1 MDSLM
6 AIANGS
12 SDAAWRSD
20 RDILSRHHPSRQS
33 VRAPIRRLMPPLFRL
48 HRSLTPSTGTPDDH
62 EFRRRLLRVALLL
75 ATVIVLGT
83 AGYMLLEGWRLLDA
97 LYMTVITLSTVG
109 FTEVHPL
116 SDPGHLFTLAL
127 IVTGVSTAAYAVG
140 AIGEYVIGGRLS
152 GALRRQRMQ
161 HEIDRLEG
169 HYIVCGYGRVGRQVV
184 EELDARGTRTVVI
197 EPGDDALPA
206 DGSGPLRI
214 HGDATDDRA
223 LRTAGIGRA
232 AGLVAA
238 AGDDATNI
246 VVTLSARALNAE
258 LLIVA
263 RAIQPEAEDKLRR
276 AGATHVISPYRIG
289 GQRIVTQLL
298 HPRITDF
305 LDVVMH
311 RGNLELWLE
320 EITVAADGPASG
332 RTLGETAIW
341 GADGVKV
348 LAVGREDGQLVTSPR
363 GEHRLAPG
371 DVLIA
376 LGTLD
381 QLEAARREAG
391 DRERTTPAP
400 ADRVLRSPA

>member
-1 MDSLM
+1 
-6 AIANGS
+6 
-12 SDAAWRSD
+12 
-20 RDILSRHHPSRQS
+20 
-33 VRAPIRRLMPPLFRL
+33 MPPLLRVR
-48 HRSLTPSTGTPDDH
+48 RSVLPSALTPADH
-62 EFRRRLLRVALLL
+62 AFRHRIARVLLVLAAALVA
-75 ATVIVLGT
+75 GT

-116 SDPGHLFTLAL
+116 SDAGHLFTIAL
-127 IVTGVSTAAYAVG
+127 IITGVSAAAYAVG

-161 HEIDRLEG
+161 RDIDRLQS

-184 EELDARGTRTVVI
+184 DELAARGLHAVVI
-197 EPGDDALPA
+197 EPDEDAIPEEEIRT
-206 DGSGPLRI
+206 LRI
-214 HGDATDDRA
+214 RGDATDDGS
-223 LRTAGIGRA
+223 LRSAGIDRA
-232 AGLVAA
+232 AGLVAV

-246 VVTLSARALNAE
+246 VVTLSARALNPDLA
-258 LLIVA
+258 IVA

-311 RGNLELWLE
+311 RRNLELWLE
-320 EITVAADGPASG
+320 EITVAPDGPANG
-332 RTLGETAIW
+332 RSLSETAFW

-348 LAVGREDGQLVTSPR
+348 LAVAREQGDLVTAPR
-363 GEHRLAPG
+363 GDLRLGAG
-371 DVLIA
+371 DVVIA
-376 LGTLD
+376 LGTLT
-381 QLEAARREAG
+381 QLDVARREAG
-391 DRERTTPAP
+391 DRAPTTPERAGRGP
-400 ADRVLRSPA
+400 R

>member
-1 MDSLM
+1 
-6 AIANGS
+6 
-12 SDAAWRSD
+12 
-20 RDILSRHHPSRQS
+20 
-33 VRAPIRRLMPPLFRL
+33 MPLLFRL
-48 HRSLTPSTGTPDDH
+48 HRSLAPSTGTPDDH
-62 EFRRRLLRVALLL
+62 EFRRRILRVALLL
-75 ATVIVLGT
+75 GSAIVLGT
-83 AGYMLLEGWRLLDA
+83 GGYMTLEGWRLLDA

-116 SDPGHLFTLAL
+116 SDRGHLFTIAL
-127 IVTGVSTAAYAVG
+127 IATGVSTAAYAVG

-161 HEIDRLEG
+161 HEIDRLDG
-169 HYIVCGYGRVGRQVV
+169 HYIICGYGRVGRQVV
-184 EELDARGTRTVVI
+184 DELDARGTRTVVV
-197 EPGDDALPA
+197 EPSDEGFPPDAP
-206 DGSGPLRI
+206 GPLRI
-214 HGDATDDRA
+214 RGDATDDRA
-223 LRTAGIGRA
+223 LRAAGIDRA

-246 VVTLSARALNAE
+246 VVTLSARALNAD

-276 AGATHVISPYRIG
+276 AGASHVISPYRIG

-311 RGNLELWLE
+311 RGNRELWLE
-320 EITVAADGPASG
+320 EITVAPDGPANG
-332 RTLGETAIW
+332 RALGETAIW
-341 GADGVKV
+341 GSDGVRV
-348 LAVGREDGQLVTSPR
+348 LAVGQQDGELVTSPR
-363 GEHRLAPG
+363 ADLRLAAG

-381 QLEAARREAG
+381 QLAAARREAG
-391 DRERTTPAP
+391 DREDATLVP
-400 ADRVLRSPA
+400 ADRGRRSRSRG